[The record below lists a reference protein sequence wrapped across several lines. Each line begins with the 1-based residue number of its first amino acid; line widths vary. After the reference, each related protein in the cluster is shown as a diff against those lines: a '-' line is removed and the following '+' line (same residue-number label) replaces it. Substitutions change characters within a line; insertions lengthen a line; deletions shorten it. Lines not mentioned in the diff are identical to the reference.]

1 MTVALLIVN
10 WNGGDLLRRCLES
23 VRDQRRPPD
32 HVIVVD
38 NASTDD
44 SIARAEP
51 QLGSVEVI
59 KLHTNTGFAHANNV
73 GARAAR
79 TFDAL
84 ALMNPDVVADPGW
97 LEALVAAAGA
107 DPRAAGFAS
116 RMLMASAPRLDG
128 AGDSYHVS
136 GRAWRRGHGM
146 EATAGPQENVDTF
159 GPCAAA
165 ALYRRDAF
173 EEVGGFD
180 ERFFCYFEDVD
191 LAFRLRLRG
200 YTCRYRAMRPSSTTW
215 CRRSAGIAATSPLSR
230 RAQRDLDVREEHARS
245 VAVDVPSP
253 AHRLECAGPPH
264 VSVARTGHRGVEGQ
278 ARRPARSLCRAQAGG
293 PPFSG
298 TAGVSPWV
306 LRRAFHPR
314 LFRSVL
320 RTISLR
326 RIGFRTSLARY
337 TER

>member
-10 WNGGDLLRRCLES
+10 WNGGDLLRRCLQS
-23 VRDQRRPPD
+23 VREQRRSPD

-44 SIARAEP
+44 SMALAKPE
-51 QLGSVEVI
+51 LGSVEVI
-59 KLHTNTGFAHANNV
+59 RLATNTGFAHANNV

-79 TFDAL
+79 RFDAL

-97 LEALVAAAGA
+97 LEALVAAAGS

-116 RMLMASAPRLDG
+116 RMLMASTPRLDG

-136 GRAWRRGHGM
+136 GRAWRKGHGM
-146 EATAGPQENVDTF
+146 AASAGPQGDVDTF

-180 ERFFCYFEDVD
+180 DRFFCYFEDVD

-200 YTCRYRAMRPSSTTW
+200 YTCRYVHAAVVHHVVSAASGY
-215 CRRSAGIAATSPLSR
+215 RSDFALYHGERNAIWTFVKNMPTPLLWMYLPQHIVLN
-230 RAQRDLDVREEHARS
+230 ALALV
-245 VAVDVPSP
+245 VYPW
-253 AHRLECAGPPH
+253 
-264 VSVARTGHRGVEGQ
+264 RGQGKVVWK
-278 ARRPARSLCRAQAGG
+278 AKIDA
-293 PPFSG
+293 
-298 TAGVSPWV
+298 
-306 LRRAFHPR
+306 LRG
-314 LFRSVL
+314 LRSVL
-320 RTISLR
+320 RQRSDIQRDRRVAAWTLR
-326 RIGFRTSLARY
+326 RALTRGLFTPYVARY
-337 TER
+337 R